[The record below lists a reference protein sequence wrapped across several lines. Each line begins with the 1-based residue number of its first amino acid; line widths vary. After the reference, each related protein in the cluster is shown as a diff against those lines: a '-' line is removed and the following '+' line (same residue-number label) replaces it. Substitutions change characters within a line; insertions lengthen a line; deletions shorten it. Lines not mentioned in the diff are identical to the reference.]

1 MSQRKKMNKVIS
13 LLGPTASGKTDF
25 AILLSK
31 VFDLEIISVDSVMIY
46 KEFNI
51 GSAKPDSKIL
61 TKFPHRM
68 VNILEPYEKYS
79 AAKFY
84 DNLIENI
91 NDIHLNNKIPI
102 LVGGSMMYFKT
113 FFSGGLSDLEK
124 VPNNIKNLVGD
135 MVEKKGLKY
144 SYNFLNEIDQVSA
157 KKIHFN
163 DKYRITRMLEIYFSN
178 NNNKPS
184 EILQKCSENVQCFRN
199 LNLSIIPNDRSLLH
213 KSIEKRMN
221 FMLNGGLLDE
231 VSHIKK
237 KYEKLNLP
245 AMSTIGYKQ
254 AAQYLD
260 GELDLESMKSKILS
274 STRQLA
280 KRQITWLRHLD
291 YTTVYTSMDY
301 DNIESRVRYFLNEQQ

>member
-1 MSQRKKMNKVIS
+1 MNKVIS

-79 AAKFY
+79 VAKFY

-163 DKYRITRMLEIYFSN
+163 DKYRITRMLEIYFS

>member
-79 AAKFY
+79 VAKFY

-124 VPNNIKNLVGD
+124 VPNNIKNLVVD

-144 SYNFLNEIDQVSA
+144 SYSFLNEIDQVSA

-178 NNNKPS
+178 NNKPS
-184 EILQKCSENVQCFRN
+184 EILQKCAENVQCFRN
-199 LNLSIIPNDRSLLH
+199 LNLSIIPNNRSLLH

>member
-1 MSQRKKMNKVIS
+1 MNKVIS

-79 AAKFY
+79 VAKFY

-144 SYNFLNEIDQVSA
+144 SYNFLNEIDPVSA

-178 NNNKPS
+178 NNKPS
-184 EILQKCSENVQCFRN
+184 EILQKCAENVQCFRN

-237 KYEKLNLP
+237 KYEKLSLP

-254 AAQYLD
+254 AAQYLN

>member
-178 NNNKPS
+178 NNKPS

>member
-79 AAKFY
+79 VAKFY

-178 NNNKPS
+178 NNKPS

-199 LNLSIIPNDRSLLH
+199 LNLSIIPNNRCLLH

-221 FMLNGGLLDE
+221 SMLNGGLLDE

-237 KYEKLNLP
+237 KYENLNLP

-260 GELDLESMKSKILS
+260 GELDLGSMKSKILS

-291 YTTVYTSMDY
+291 YTTVYTFMDY

>member
-1 MSQRKKMNKVIS
+1 MNKVIS

-79 AAKFY
+79 VAKFY

-144 SYNFLNEIDQVSA
+144 SYNFLNEIDPVSA

-178 NNNKPS
+178 NNKPS
-184 EILQKCSENVQCFRN
+184 EILQKCAENVQCFRN

-237 KYEKLNLP
+237 KYEKLSLP

-254 AAQYLD
+254 AAQYLN

-301 DNIESRVRYFLNEQQ
+301 DNIESRVRYFLNQQQ

>member
-1 MSQRKKMNKVIS
+1 MNKVIS

-79 AAKFY
+79 VAKFY

-113 FFSGGLSDLEK
+113 FFSGGLSDLVK
-124 VPNNIKNLVGD
+124 VPYNIKYLVGD
-135 MVEKKGLKY
+135 MVEKKGLQY

-163 DKYRITRMLEIYFSN
+163 DKYRITRMLEIYFS

-237 KYEKLNLP
+237 KYEKLSLP

-254 AAQYLD
+254 AAQYLN

>member
-79 AAKFY
+79 VAKFY

-237 KYEKLNLP
+237 KYEKLSLP

-254 AAQYLD
+254 AAQYLN

>member
-79 AAKFY
+79 VAKFY

-184 EILQKCSENVQCFRN
+184 EILQKCAENVQCFRN

-237 KYEKLNLP
+237 KYEKLSLP

-254 AAQYLD
+254 AAQYLN

>member
-79 AAKFY
+79 VAKFY

-178 NNNKPS
+178 NNKPS
-184 EILQKCSENVQCFRN
+184 EILQKCAENVQCFRN

-213 KSIEKRMN
+213 KTIEKRMN
-221 FMLNGGLLDE
+221 FMLKGGLLDE

-254 AAQYLD
+254 AAQYLN

-291 YTTVYTSMDY
+291 FTTVYTSMDY

>member
-1 MSQRKKMNKVIS
+1 MNKVIS

-178 NNNKPS
+178 NNKPS

>member
-79 AAKFY
+79 VAKFY

-124 VPNNIKNLVGD
+124 VPSNIKNLVGD

-178 NNNKPS
+178 NNKPS
-184 EILQKCSENVQCFRN
+184 EILQKCAENVQCFRN

-237 KYEKLNLP
+237 KYEKLSLP

-254 AAQYLD
+254 AAQYLN
-260 GELDLESMKSKILS
+260 GELGLESMKSKILS

>member
-79 AAKFY
+79 VAKFY

-178 NNNKPS
+178 NNKPS
-184 EILQKCSENVQCFRN
+184 EILQKCAENVQCFRN

-237 KYEKLNLP
+237 KYEKLSLP

-254 AAQYLD
+254 AAQYLN
-260 GELDLESMKSKILS
+260 GELGLESMKSKILS

>member
-79 AAKFY
+79 VAKFY

-113 FFSGGLSDLEK
+113 FFSGGLSDLVK
-124 VPNNIKNLVGD
+124 VPYNIKYLVGD
-135 MVEKKGLKY
+135 MVEKKGLQY

-178 NNNKPS
+178 NNKPS

-199 LNLSIIPNDRSLLH
+199 LNLSIIPNNRCS
-213 KSIEKRMN
+213 
-221 FMLNGGLLDE
+221 
-231 VSHIKK
+231 V
-237 KYEKLNLP
+237 P
-245 AMSTIGYKQ
+245 T
-254 AAQYLD
+254 
-260 GELDLESMKSKILS
+260 
-274 STRQLA
+274 
-280 KRQITWLRHLD
+280 
-291 YTTVYTSMDY
+291 
-301 DNIESRVRYFLNEQQ
+301 

>member
-79 AAKFY
+79 VAKFY

-178 NNNKPS
+178 NNKPS
-184 EILQKCSENVQCFRN
+184 EILQKCAENVQCFRN

-237 KYEKLNLP
+237 KYEKLSLP

>member
-79 AAKFY
+79 VAKFY

-178 NNNKPS
+178 NNKPS

-221 FMLNGGLLDE
+221 FMLNGGFLDE

>member
-79 AAKFY
+79 VAKFY

>member
-79 AAKFY
+79 VAKFY

-184 EILQKCSENVQCFRN
+184 EILQKCAENVQCFRN
-199 LNLSIIPNDRSLLH
+199 LNLSIIPHDRSLLH

-260 GELDLESMKSKILS
+260 GELDLVSMKSKILS

>member
-79 AAKFY
+79 VAKFY

-260 GELDLESMKSKILS
+260 GELDLVSMKSKILS

>member
-1 MSQRKKMNKVIS
+1 
-13 LLGPTASGKTDF
+13 
-25 AILLSK
+25 
-31 VFDLEIISVDSVMIY
+31 
-46 KEFNI
+46 
-51 GSAKPDSKIL
+51 
-61 TKFPHRM
+61 
-68 VNILEPYEKYS
+68 
-79 AAKFY
+79 
-84 DNLIENI
+84 
-91 NDIHLNNKIPI
+91 
-102 LVGGSMMYFKT
+102 MYFKT

-301 DNIESRVRYFLNEQQ
+301 DNIESRVRYFLNQQQ

>member
-79 AAKFY
+79 VAKFY

-124 VPNNIKNLVGD
+124 VPSNIKNLVGD

-178 NNNKPS
+178 NNKPS
-184 EILQKCSENVQCFRN
+184 EILQKCAENVQCFRN

-237 KYEKLNLP
+237 KYEKLSLP

-254 AAQYLD
+254 AAQYLN

>member
-79 AAKFY
+79 VAKFY

-178 NNNKPS
+178 NNKPS

-237 KYEKLNLP
+237 KYEKLSLP

-260 GELDLESMKSKILS
+260 GELDLGSMKSKILS

-291 YTTVYTSMDY
+291 YTTVYTFMDY